1 MKRFGAVASLLLVA
15 AIGVGAFVYAGS
27 DSGKGHKSS
36 ATVLKN
42 DSVKGDSNTT
52 VTTAKHQD
60 PPKPVTSNSVA
71 SESPPPKPTTDDN
84 VFHVG
89 DDEKPELDGYEARRV
104 FVGVS
109 PSVTVTGKTIQ
120 IDVRGFHAN
129 EPVTIYIDPAPVPG
143 NAKSSVVVP
152 PSPGSVVVSITTDKR
167 GRGKVKFVVTQAPG
181 RWVVSAIGT
190 VKDGQGAVRS
200 SATILKVVLKK

>member
-27 DSGKGHKSS
+27 DSGNGRKSS
-36 ATVLKN
+36 ATVVKN
-42 DSVKGDSNTT
+42 DSVKEGSNTT
-52 VTTAKHQD
+52 VTTAKQQD

-71 SESPPPKPTTDDN
+71 SDSPAPKPVSGDD

-120 IDVRGFHAN
+120 IEVRGFHPGEA
-129 EPVTIYIDPAPVPG
+129 VTISIDPAPAVG
-143 NAKSSVVVP
+143 NTNSASVLPSS
-152 PSPGSVVVSITTDKR
+152 GLSILTDKR
-167 GRGKVKFVVTQAPG
+167 GRGKIKFVVTQAAG

-190 VKDGQGAVRS
+190 IPDSSGAKRS

>member
-36 ATVLKN
+36 ATV
-42 DSVKGDSNTT
+42 VKQESSPT
-52 VTTAKHQD
+52 VTTAKKD
-60 PPKPVTSNSVA
+60 DPKPVTTNSVA
-71 SESPPPKPTTDDN
+71 SQSPVPKPSTDDN

-89 DDEKPELDGYEARRV
+89 DDEQPELDGYEARRV

-109 PSVTVTGKTIQ
+109 PSVVVPGKTIE
-120 IDVRGFHAN
+120 IEVRGFHSK
-129 EPVTIYIDPAPVPG
+129 EPVNISIDPAPPKTQ
-143 NAKSSVVVP
+143 NSSVNVL
-152 PSPGSVVVSITTDKR
+152 PSQKLVITTDKR
-167 GRGKVKFVVTQAPG
+167 GRGKMKIPVSLAPG
-181 RWVVSAIGT
+181 RWVVTALGT
-190 VKDGQGAVRS
+190 VQDPNKSVRS

>member
-1 MKRFGAVASLLLVA
+1 MRRFGAVASLLLVA

-27 DSGKGHKSS
+27 DSGSGKKSS
-36 ATVLKN
+36 ATV
-42 DSVKGDSNTT
+42 VREQSNPT
-52 VTTAKHQD
+52 VTTAKKD
-60 PPKPVTSNSVA
+60 DPKPVTSNSVA
-71 SESPPPKPTTDDN
+71 SESPTPKPSTDDN

-109 PSVTVTGKTIQ
+109 PSVTVTGKVIQ
-120 IDVRGFHAN
+120 IEVRGFHAN
-129 EPVTIYIDPAPVPG
+129 EKVNIFFDPAPSPG
-143 NAKSSVVVP
+143 VTKSAAVVP
-152 PSPGSVVVSITTDKR
+152 TSGITILTDKR
-167 GRGKVKFVVTQAPG
+167 GRGKLKFTVTQAAG

-190 VKDGQGAVRS
+190 IPDSSGAMRS

>member
-27 DSGKGHKSS
+27 DNGNGHKSG
-36 ATVLKN
+36 ANVVKN
-42 DSVKGDSNTT
+42 DSVQHDSNTT
-52 VTTAKHQD
+52 VTTAKKD
-60 PPKPVTSNSVA
+60 EPKTTTSNSVA
-71 SESPPPKPTTDDN
+71 SETPIPKPASDDA

-89 DDEKPELDGYEARRV
+89 DDEQPELDGYEARRV

-120 IDVRGFHAN
+120 IEVRGFHAGESVN
-129 EPVTIYIDPAPVPG
+129 VYFDPAPVPG
-143 NAKSSVVVP
+143 NGKSNSVVP
-152 PSPGSVVVSITTDKR
+152 PNPGSVVVNIPTDQR
-167 GRGKVKFVVTQAPG
+167 GRGKVKFIVTQTPG

-190 VKDGQGAVRS
+190 VKDAKNRVRS